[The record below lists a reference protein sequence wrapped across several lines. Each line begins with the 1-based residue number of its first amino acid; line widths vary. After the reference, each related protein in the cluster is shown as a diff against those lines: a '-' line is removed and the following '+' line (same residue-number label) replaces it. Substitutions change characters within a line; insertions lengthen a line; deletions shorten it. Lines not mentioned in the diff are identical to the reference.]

1 MQGNVFITLEKEKPF
16 LDDNQTR
23 QQKDYRFRQKIIK
36 TTIEQKVINDMEN
49 ESQTGKKFN
58 ILI

>member
-1 MQGNVFITLEKEKPF
+1 MQGNILITLEKEKPF
-16 LDDNQTR
+16 LDDNQSR
-23 QQKDYRFRQKIIK
+23 QQKDYRCRQKIIK
-36 TTIEQKVINDMEN
+36 TPIEQKVINDMEN